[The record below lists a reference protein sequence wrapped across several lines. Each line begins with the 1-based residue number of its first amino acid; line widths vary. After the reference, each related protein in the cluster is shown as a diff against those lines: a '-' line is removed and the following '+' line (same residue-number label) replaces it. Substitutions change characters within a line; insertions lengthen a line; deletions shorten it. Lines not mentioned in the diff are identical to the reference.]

1 MSQLFYKERPL
12 IGLDI
17 SQTSAKIMALTPKK
31 WAVTGY
37 GSVDLDP
44 SKTSSPQDL
53 RGHLE
58 GKLKELLTKHMVG
71 RLPSRQAVVSVPT
84 SRTFTRSLTL
94 PREAEADLMN
104 AIQLEAEQYIPIS
117 MDQLY
122 IDYQVI
128 GTSKESLEVLMSAV
142 PKLQVDTTLEACR
155 AAGIEP
161 IVVEPSINAVAR
173 LIHEAEEGSLVTVIL
188 DIGATATDIAIL
200 DKTIRV
206 TGGVGVGGHTM
217 TLAVMQELNLTHDA
231 AHMLRTHNGLMVSPK
246 QAAIHKALEPTLAK
260 IVSETKKVMRYYT
273 ERLGKKAKI
282 EQLIIVGGGSNIPGI
297 GDYFTDNMIIA
308 ARTASPWQILDFGK
322 LTPLSRQ
329 LKPRFITAIGLAMVN
344 QKEVW
349 Q

>member
-1 MSQLFYKERPL
+1 MSQLFFKERPL

-31 WAVTGY
+31 WAVLGY
-37 GSVDLDP
+37 GSIDLDP
-44 SKTSSPQDL
+44 SKTSSAGDL
-53 RGHLE
+53 PGHLE
-58 GKLKELLTKHMVG
+58 AKLNELLTKHIVG
-71 RLPSRQAVVSVPT
+71 KLPSRQAVVSVPT

-94 PREAEADLMN
+94 PKEAENDLMN
-104 AIQLEAEQYIPIS
+104 AIQLEAEQYIPIA

-128 GTSKESLEVLMSAV
+128 ASNKDFLEVLMSAV
-142 PKLQVDTTLEACR
+142 PKLQIDTVMQACR
-155 AAGIEP
+155 AVTIEP
-161 IVVEPSINAVAR
+161 IVIEPSINAVAR
-173 LIHEAEEGSLVTVIL
+173 LIHEAEEGDLVTVIL

-206 TGGVGVGGHTM
+206 TGGIGVGGHTM
-217 TLAVMQELNLTHDA
+217 TQAIMEELNLTHDA
-231 AHMLRTHNGLMVSPK
+231 AHMLRTHNGLMVNPK
-246 QAAIHKALEPTLAK
+246 QAAIKKALEPTLQK

-273 ERLGKKAKI
+273 ERLGKKTKI

-297 GDYFTDNMIIA
+297 GDYFTNSMIIA
-308 ARTASPWQILDFGK
+308 ARSASPWQILDFGK

-329 LKPRFITAIGLAMVN
+329 LKPRFITAIGLAMAN

>member
-1 MSQLFYKERPL
+1 MSQLFFKERPL

-17 SQTSAKIMALTPKK
+17 SQSSAKIMALTPKK
-31 WAVTGY
+31 WAVSGY

-44 SKTSSPQDL
+44 LKTGSAGDL
-53 RGHLE
+53 QGHLE
-58 GKLKELLTKHMVG
+58 VKLNELLTKHIVG
-71 RLPSRQAVVSVPT
+71 KLPSHQAVVSVPT

-94 PREAEADLMN
+94 PREAEKDLMN
-104 AIQLEAEQYIPIS
+104 AIQLEAEQYIPIA

-128 GTSKESLEVLMSAV
+128 AGDKASLEVLMSAV
-142 PKLQVDTTLEACR
+142 PKLQVDTVMQACK

-161 IVVEPSINAVAR
+161 IVIEPSINAVAR
-173 LIHEAEEGSLVTVIL
+173 LVHEAEEGDLVTVIL
-188 DIGATATDIAIL
+188 DIGSTATDIAIL

-206 TGGVGVGGHTM
+206 TGGVGVGGHNM
-217 TLAVMQELNLTHDA
+217 TQAIMEELNLTHDA
-231 AHMLRTHNGLMVSPK
+231 AHMLRTHNGLMVNPK
-246 QAAIHKALEPTLAK
+246 QAAIKKALEPTLQK

-282 EQLIIVGGGSNIPGI
+282 EQLIIVGGGSNVPGI

-308 ARTASPWQILDFGK
+308 ARAASPWQILDFGK